1 MGGMGD
7 MGGSFNPDSVQP
19 FPSSHFQPDE
29 AEAEAN
35 FSNSDCYDDGS
46 KEPLAIPTHQAA
58 QSNFSI
64 SFTNGKFGEDLLV
77 SSNHSISGRVNF
89 RNIRSNRNNW
99 NDPKS
104 CMYTLP

>member
-19 FPSSHFQPDE
+19 FPSSHFQPNE
-29 AEAEAN
+29 PEAEAN

-46 KEPLAIPTHQAA
+46 KDSDQTTIDDEESKPLAIPTNQAPNTQPKKI

-77 SSNHSISGRVNF
+77 GSNDSIFVN
-89 RNIRSNRNNW
+89 R
-99 NDPKS
+99 
-104 CMYTLP
+104 